1 MCSDF
6 NNCLRDTVNPLVVPI
21 KQVLTSKT
29 FSSLIFNIQKFT
41 YTNMYVH
48 LSDKILKRVKQ
59 LLYKIE

>member
-29 FSSLIFNIQKFT
+29 FSSLIFNLQKFI
-41 YTNMYVH
+41 YTKMHVH
-48 LSDKILKRVKQ
+48 LSEKILKCVKQ